1 MDIVL
6 EVFDTFVFD
15 YLYACALPLSAPSSD
30 IISNVFKGVNST
42 TASTIA
48 QVSGVGNGFVYSPAT
63 KYFSLE
69 PFEYAYQSSLPRDN
83 GFLLYF
89 TVASLSYVFVFDKTA
104 FNHPK
109 YLKNQISLEIGQ
121 AMSSM
126 PVMAILTAP

>member
-48 QVSGVGNGFVYSPAT
+48 QVNGIGNGFVYTPAT

-69 PFEYAYQSSLPRDN
+69 PFKYAYQSSLPRDN
-83 GFLLYF
+83 GFRQ
-89 TVASLSYVFVFDKTA
+89 V
-104 FNHPK
+104 
-109 YLKNQISLEIGQ
+109 ISLFLI
-121 AMSSM
+121 
-126 PVMAILTAP
+126 TW